1 MQVLER
7 MQEAFYAGN
16 ISMTDEGMPELPPSR
31 SPSEAL
37 EAYLHQ
43 RPNSQ
48 ACSPFTAPHA
58 GRIAIVGNG
67 PLSAAHAKAANEHD
81 LVVRWGTV
89 IAQRNTKEQA
99 MCMSKYH

>member
-16 ISMTDEGMPELPPSR
+16 ISMIDEGMPELPPSR

-37 EAYLHQ
+37 GAYLHQ

-48 ACSPFTAPHA
+48 ACSPFTAPHV
-58 GRIAIVGNG
+58 GRIAVVGNG

-81 LVVRWGTV
+81 LVVRQVTTTS
-89 IAQRNTKEQA
+89 QSHTKEQE
-99 MCMSKYH
+99 MCMLKYH